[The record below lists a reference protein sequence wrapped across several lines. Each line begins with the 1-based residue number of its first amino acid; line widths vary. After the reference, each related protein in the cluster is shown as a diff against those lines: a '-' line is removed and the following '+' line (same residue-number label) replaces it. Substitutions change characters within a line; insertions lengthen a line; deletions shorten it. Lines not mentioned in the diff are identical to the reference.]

1 MCCQMRHQLWM
12 GNDAT
17 QNHDDKTQ
25 NRNDATQSESNNFQG
40 DAQDRWASF
49 FGPDDTCHVPDDAEV
64 CEDFGCSR
72 VHVFVMVCDGFR

>member
-1 MCCQMRHQLWM
+1 M

-64 CEDFGCSR
+64 RPRLQSTDIR
-72 VHVFVMVCDGFR
+72 KPKP